1 MRRIVLLGVIVIA
14 VGMFS
19 RMAAQVPQPELSGVY
34 RCNGM
39 NPDGTAY
46 QGVVEISKLR
56 NTFRVRWTMDDGS
69 IIGVGIFSNGILAVS
84 YFGGAPAVVVYK
96 LDGTNLVGEWTMGGI
111 EGAVYRETLTKTDGV
126 APPVPAP
133 GPREPGPQRRDRD
146 RDNQP
151 GGGIRL

>member
-14 VGMFS
+14 VCAYA
-19 RMAAQVPQPELSGVY
+19 RMAAQAPQPELSGVY

-69 IIGVGIFSNGILAVS
+69 IIGVGIYSNGIFAVS

-111 EGAVYRETLTKTDGV
+111 EGAVYRETLTKTDVV
-126 APPVPAP
+126 APAVPAP
-133 GPREPGPQRRDRD
+133 GPREPGPRRREREQDAH
-146 RDNQP
+146 P

>member
-1 MRRIVLLGVIVIA
+1 MRRIVLLGVIAIA
-14 VGMFS
+14 VCAFS
-19 RMAAQVPQPELSGVY
+19 GTAAQTPDPELSGVY

-46 QGVVEISKLR
+46 QGVVEISKLK

-69 IIGVGIFSNGILAVS
+69 IIGVGIFSNGVFAVS

-111 EGAVYRETLTKTDGV
+111 EGAVYKETLTKTDAV
-126 APPVPAP
+126 APRPLPAP
-133 GPREPGPQRRDRD
+133 REQGPGRRERAPETPR
-146 RDNQP
+146 
-151 GGGIRL
+151 GGGIQL